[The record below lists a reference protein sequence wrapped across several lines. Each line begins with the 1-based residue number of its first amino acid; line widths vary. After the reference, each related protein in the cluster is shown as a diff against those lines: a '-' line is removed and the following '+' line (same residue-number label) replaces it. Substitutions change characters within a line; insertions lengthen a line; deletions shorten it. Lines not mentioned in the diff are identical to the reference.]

1 MGKYL
6 KGMAIGGALGMTAAA
21 VGISMIEPRIGRV
34 LKRRGRQAAKM
45 TKRKINQ
52 MM

>member
-6 KGMAIGGALGMTAAA
+6 KGIVIGGALGMTAAA
-21 VGISMIEPRIGRV
+21 AAISLIEPRIGRV
-34 LKRRGRQAAKM
+34 IKRRGRQAAKM
-45 TKRKINQ
+45 TKRKLNQ

>member
-6 KGMAIGGALGMTAAA
+6 KGIAIGGALGMTAAA
-21 VGISMIEPRIGRV
+21 AAISLIEPRIGRV